1 MNRGAQRLRRR
12 GLPESNRNDR
22 STFEIHA
29 QVKRF
34 RAVWMELVP
43 VKTRAHAGQHQD
55 YGNADKET
63 ALTQPVNS
71 YVFE

>member
-1 MNRGAQRLRRR
+1 
-12 GLPESNRNDR
+12 LPEPRRNDR
-22 STFEIHA
+22 STFEIHT
-29 QVKRF
+29 QVERF

-43 VKTRAHAGQHQD
+43 VKSGAHAGQQQD
-55 YGNADKET
+55 YRDADKEA